1 MDKLM
6 LKIVTPDRDFYD
18 DEIDMLI
25 ARSPLGQFAIMENHV
40 PMVSTLDIS
49 YIKIKKDG
57 TERLATISG
66 GYLTFKENQITVISD
81 AAEWKEEIDR
91 ERALENKK
99 EAERRIKEAKE
110 SSDHDRSEL
119 ELKKQINRLNLSDL

>member
-25 ARSPLGQFAIMENHV
+25 ARSPLGQFAIMKNHV